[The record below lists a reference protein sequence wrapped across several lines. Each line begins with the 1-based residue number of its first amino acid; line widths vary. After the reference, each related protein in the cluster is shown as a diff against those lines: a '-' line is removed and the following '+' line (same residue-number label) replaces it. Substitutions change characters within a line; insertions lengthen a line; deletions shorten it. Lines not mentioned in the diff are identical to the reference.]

1 MLDEKVQFNF
11 RRCTHNQAQRA
22 VCNTFYK
29 LHSRAKKNLTVQKN
43 MDSFRDVRKTHIL
56 FEDCGIP
63 KPQLI

>member
-11 RRCTHNQAQRA
+11 RRCPHNQAQRA
-22 VCNTFYK
+22 VYNTFYK
-29 LHSRAKKNLTVQKN
+29 LHSRVKKNFPGQKN

-56 FEDCGIP
+56 FEDCGIR